1 MERIK
6 LQPASY
12 PVPKDPPRN
21 VAGTRRGPFVYTSGI
36 VARDKDGS
44 TVGIGDIRA
53 QTRQTL
59 SNLKTILEEGGAS
72 LPDVMKVNVFIA
84 NFDDFAGMNEAYS
97 RFFAGDLP
105 ARTTVQAQLANPEW
119 LVEIEAVAIVQ
130 D

>member
-1 MERIK
+1 MAKIK
-6 LQPASY
+6 LEPVSY

-21 VAGTRRGPFVYTSGI
+21 VAGTKRGPFVFTSGI
-36 VARDKDGS
+36 VARDREGG

-59 SNLKTILEEGGAS
+59 LNLETILRDGGAT
-72 LPDVMKVNVFIA
+72 LADVMKVNVFIT
-84 NFDDFAGMNEAYS
+84 NFDNFAGMNDAYS
-97 RFFAGDLP
+97 QFFRGDLP